1 MFDRV
6 LVERFAPE
14 VKTKSGL
21 MIPEKAQE
29 KVLQATVVATG
40 NGRKNEVQISS
51 LISDRFEEIFIC
63 CC

>member
-40 NGRKNEVQISS
+40 GGKRNEVRISHVM
-51 LISDRFEEIFIC
+51 RNPVFGIFDQV
-63 CC
+63 

>member
-51 LISDRFEEIFIC
+51 LIHANF
-63 CC
+63 